1 MGLAVALPIFT
12 ACYPAEEASPPP
24 FGTTPANDRGKP
36 SSTQNATLPDNQSGP
51 TSGDPTKP
59 GDTGACTKTGLAK
72 GSAQA
77 KSITVNGEQR
87 SYVLSVPQGYG
98 ELPQAWRVVFAF
110 HGSGGTG
117 ANLQSWYDPDR
128 YAEKQAIVVYPDAL
142 GGNWDLDSPSESNRD
157 IALFDAIIADLAKN
171 ACIDESRVFALG
183 FSNGAYFANQL
194 GCRRGDKLRA
204 IAPHAGGGPYGPGS
218 SYNGEGH
225 LVCAG
230 KPPAVKVF
238 HAEDD
243 DTVPISDAENSIAHW
258 TWANGCQSSTHAAA
272 PSASCVGFDGCGR
285 PVEFCRYWGV
295 GHGVWSEGA
304 KATWDFFN
312 EF

>member
-1 MGLAVALPIFT
+1 LGLAVALPIFA
-12 ACYPAEEASPPP
+12 ACYPAEEASPSPL
-24 FGTTPANDRGKP
+24 GTTPLNGREKP
-36 SSTQNATLPDNQSGP
+36 SETQNATLPEVAAQP
-51 TSGDPTKP
+51 P
-59 GDTGACTKTGLAK
+59 GQTTNGTPCAKTGLTK
-72 GSAQA
+72 GAGQS
-77 KSITVNGEQR
+77 KTITVNGEQR
-87 SYVLSVPQGYG
+87 AYVLSVPQGFG

-117 ANLQSWYDPDR
+117 ANLRSWYDPDR
-128 YAEKQAIVVYPDAL
+128 LAEKQAIVVYPDAVD
-142 GGNWDLDSPSESNRD
+142 GNWDLDSPSESNRD
-157 IALFDAIIADLAKN
+157 IALFDALVAELAKN
-171 ACIDESRVFALG
+171 ACIDETRIFALG

-218 SYNGEGH
+218 SYDGQGH

-243 DTVPISDAENSIAHW
+243 DTVPVSNAEASLDHW
-258 TWANGCQSSTHAAA
+258 TWANGCGLSTHDVA
-272 PSASCVGFDGCGR
+272 PVGSCAGYDGCQR